1 MSAGLFLCALLFYI
15 FHRWRWLRGS
25 EDLSQLDPE
34 TPPSI
39 NIDRNQKMLKSRS
52 WDKWVPIW
60 KKWGGSEQKIHNTVL
75 TSMLINQTRTFPLS
89 RIPLN
94 FTQHCLCA
102 HSLLLDIFIVFEIM
116 DISHAI
122 GGCKSQRSVW
132 DNLDTNKILAVC
144 CLTVKRENRNS
155 KYTLIS

>member
-1 MSAGLFLCALLFYI
+1 MLHNTTHQGWGQLSRQLLEPCKDVSRTYGHDFFLCVFCCFTFFTGDGDYEVQKIYHSLTQKPRHQSILI
-15 FHRWRWLRGS
+15 
-25 EDLSQLDPE
+25 E
-34 TPPSI
+34 T
-39 NIDRNQKMLKSRS
+39 KKCWKSRS

-60 KKWGGSEQKIHNTVL
+60 KKWGGSEQKIHNTAL

-89 RIPLN
+89 RIPST

-122 GGCKSQRSVW
+122 GGC
-132 DNLDTNKILAVC
+132 
-144 CLTVKRENRNS
+144 NS
-155 KYTLIS
+155 